1 MDYIVRYFFQKL
13 RLLFAIFWKSRT
25 SPQNRPL
32 LIVRYWLLL
41 RVCKHMHS
49 PFHFEAQFF
58 KINLFQLNLQV
69 DS

>member
-32 LIVRYWLLL
+32 RIDRPLLVITACNDMIIL
-41 RVCKHMHS
+41 TETKKV
-49 PFHFEAQFF
+49 AV
-58 KINLFQLNLQV
+58 INSKRKYL
-69 DS
+69 